1 MPESDPAT
9 AENPPSEIRAGD
21 AKRGKGP
28 SPDTAAEAGV
38 GGLDA
43 EETPEE
49 TSEETS
55 EDESS
60 TGTGGKKR
68 KKGPSPDTAA
78 EAGVGGLD

>member
-1 MPESDPAT
+1 MKGAKMPESDPAT

-21 AKRGKGP
+21 AKRDKGP
-28 SPDTAAEAGV
+28 SSPDTAAEAGV

-43 EETPEE
+43 EET
-49 TSEETS
+49 S
-55 EDESS
+55 EDESG
-60 TGTGGKKR
+60 TDTGGNKR